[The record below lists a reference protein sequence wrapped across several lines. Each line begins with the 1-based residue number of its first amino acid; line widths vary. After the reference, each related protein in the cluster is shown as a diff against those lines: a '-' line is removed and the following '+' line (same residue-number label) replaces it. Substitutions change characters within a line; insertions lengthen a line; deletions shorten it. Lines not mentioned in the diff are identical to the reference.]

1 MARGVKSGGAS
12 AEARSTST
20 RSLLD
25 WFFRPAMLF
34 RVSLVAGAI
43 ALWPY
48 AAQRLPSLHKR
59 PEYQFSFS
67 RIQISPPPARP
78 VPENLLEQVGKQTE
92 VPHEFSV
99 LDEHLTAEL
108 ADAFSQHPWV
118 ANVVRV
124 RKSFPAAVV
133 VELEYR
139 HPVAMVQ
146 VPGGRVP
153 IDIDAI
159 VLPSA
164 DFSTSDL
171 HRYPLIRNVSTKPA
185 TRPGTAWQ
193 DPALIAAAR
202 LAKLLG
208 SKWSSLKLEAIVIP
222 ATATAKTNVNDVPL
236 ELIGEGGSRIIWGRT
251 PDSDH
256 PGELEPN
263 QKIRR
268 LEKYLADFGNYGQ
281 PKGPYEIDIRHWQEI
296 SRRPLAVEQDQS
308 KPTKPTKVE
317 ARHHPESKRKTR
329 S

>member
-1 MARGVKSGGAS
+1 MARSVKSGGTS

-20 RSLLD
+20 GSLID

-34 RVSLVAGAI
+34 RMSLVAGAF

-48 AAQRLPSLHKR
+48 AAQRLPSLQKR
-59 PEYQFSFS
+59 TEYQLSFS
-67 RIQISPPPARP
+67 QIQISPLPARP
-78 VPENLLEQVGKQTE
+78 VPENLLEQVGKQTD

-99 LDEHLTAEL
+99 LDDHLTAEL

-124 RKSFPAAVV
+124 RKSFPASVV

-139 HPVAMVQ
+139 QPVAMVQ
-146 VPGGRVP
+146 IPGGRVP
-153 IDIDAI
+153 IDIDGI
-159 VLPSA
+159 ILPST

-171 HRYPLIRNVSTKPA
+171 QRYPLIRNVSSKPA
-185 TRPGTAWQ
+185 SRPGSAWQ
-193 DPALIAAAR
+193 DPSLIAAAR

-208 SKWSSLKLEAIVIP
+208 SKWSSLKLEAIVVP

-236 ELIGEGGSRIIWGRT
+236 ELIGEGGSKIIWGRT
-251 PDSDH
+251 PDTDH
-256 PGELEPN
+256 PGELEPA

-296 SRRPLAVEQDQS
+296 SRRPLVVEPEQS
-308 KPTKPTKVE
+308 KPSKTPKVE
-317 ARHHPESKRKTR
+317 ARHHSESKRKTR